1 MGNWLSELVQTNR
14 LKSIEE
20 ENKRPAPW
28 EGRTRA
34 ELIYGR
40 QRNDEEPGWN
50 WDGPPAVAVEAKP
63 DISLTSAPQV
73 QPLKATSPETA
84 SIPESAA
91 QLPAVAKKPPFDI
104 DKAVKY
110 LEDNAAGKS
119 TGKCAKSVRR
129 ALQHSGF
136 YLPEHP
142 EDAREYGDYLEWGG
156 LSKVDKTNYVPQKGD
171 VAVIQPPVKGEPG
184 HMQMYGG
191 EKWLSDY
198 KQKNSTIIYPSQ
210 AYQDAKP
217 KYEIYR

>member
-1 MGNWLSELVQTNR
+1 MGNWLSELVQTKR
-14 LKSIEE
+14 LKSIEDE
-20 ENKRPAPW
+20 SKRPAPW

-40 QRNDEEPGWN
+40 QRNDEEPNWN

-63 DISLTSAPQV
+63 DIPLTSAHQV

-84 SIPESAA
+84 PIPESAA
-91 QLPAVAKKPPFDI
+91 QLPVADKKPPFDK

-156 LSKVDKTNYVPQKGD
+156 LSKVDKVEYTPEKGD
-171 VAVIQPPVKGEPG
+171 IAVIQPFKDGDSGHIQMFTGDRWASDWLQNPKWFYPG
-184 HMQMYGG
+184 ANYR
-191 EKWLSDY
+191 K
-198 KQKNSTIIYPSQ
+198 KVP
-210 AYQDAKP
+210 A
-217 KYEIYR
+217 YEIYR